1 MALIEI
7 FSGPNRGYCSRAKA
21 ILDSRGL
28 AYQDRDIST
37 ANGHREELI
46 ERLLRVRAIP
56 QIFIAGEHIGGC
68 EDLQIIAE
76 SGKLDELVGQ
86 APQ

>member
-7 FSGPNRGYCSRAKA
+7 FSGPNCGYCARAKA

-37 ANGHREELI
+37 ADGHREELI
-46 ERLLRVRAIP
+46 ERLPRVRAVP
-56 QIFIAGEHIGGC
+56 QIFVAGEHIGGC

-86 APQ
+86 ASQ

>member
-7 FSGPNRGYCSRAKA
+7 FSSPNRGYCARAKA

-28 AYQDRDIST
+28 AYRDRDIST

-46 ERLLRVRAIP
+46 ERLPRVRAIP
-56 QIFIAGEHIGGC
+56 RIFIAGEHIGGC
-68 EDLQIIAE
+68 EDLQIIAD

-86 APQ
+86 VSQ

>member
-1 MALIEI
+1 MAMIEV
-7 FSGPNRGYCSRAKA
+7 FSGPNCGYCARAKA

-37 ANGHREELI
+37 ADGHREELI
-46 ERLLRVRAIP
+46 ERLPRVRAIP
-56 QIFIAGEHIGGC
+56 QISIAGEHIGGC
-68 EDLQIIAE
+68 EDLQIIAD

-86 APQ
+86 ASQ

>member
-1 MALIEI
+1 MALIEV
-7 FSGPNRGYCSRAKA
+7 FSGPNSGYCARAKA

-37 ANGHREELI
+37 ADGHREELI
-46 ERLLRVRAIP
+46 ERLPRVRAIP

-68 EDLQIIAE
+68 EDLQIIAD
-76 SGKLDELVGQ
+76 SGKRDDRVGQ
-86 APQ
+86 ASH